1 MIPDT
6 KRAHAPRTISAS
18 THKTAVLA
26 QRALTE
32 RLFAKLADGSQ
43 GNPGIMRDTFG
54 PGENFAHG
62 VLTDFAAEAGLS
74 VSKDFAA
81 NTYVTWHGSE
91 PKAPRILM
99 GSHLDSVPHG
109 GNFDGAAGVIAGLVV
124 IEALRSLGVEPRRD
138 VTVMGVRAE
147 ESVWFQVSYI
157 GSRSALGRLP
167 DGALEAKRID
177 NGKSL
182 AAHIAE
188 CGGDPEA
195 IRRRER
201 HLDPATIRAFLEVHI
216 EQAPSLVESRL
227 PLAICSGVPGNFRY
241 PNARIVGRHDHVGT
255 PRRFRHDAAMAG
267 AELAMTLDRIW
278 EEEEK
283 AGVPLAVTFGRFHTD
298 ASVHGM
304 TIVPGAFAF
313 SLDVRAYDAA
323 VLERLEKQ
331 MLAAIVDIEKRRRV
345 TFELGPRASAAVG
358 PVDPA
363 IAAALEAAAARH
375 GIATMRL
382 GSPASH
388 DSAAFAESG
397 IPIAMLFVRN
407 EHGSHNPM
415 EAMEIDDFLAACT
428 VLADWV
434 AAEATQ

>member
-1 MIPDT
+1 
-6 KRAHAPRTISAS
+6 
-18 THKTAVLA
+18 
-26 QRALTE
+26 
-32 RLFAKLADGSQ
+32 
-43 GNPGIMRDTFG
+43 
-54 PGENFAHG
+54 
-62 VLTDFAAEAGLS
+62 
-74 VSKDFAA
+74 
-81 NTYVTWHGSE
+81 
-91 PKAPRILM
+91 M

-124 IEALRSLGVEPRRD
+124 IEALRSLGVHPRRD

-147 ESVWFQVSYI
+147 ESIWFQVSYV

-267 AELAMTLDRIW
+267 AELAMKLDRIW

-298 ASVHGM
+298 AAAHGM

-323 VLERLEKQ
+323 VLERVEKQ
-331 MLAAIVDIEKRRRV
+331 MLAAIADIEARRRV
-345 TFELGPRASAAVG
+345 TFELGARASAAVG
-358 PVDPA
+358 KVDPE
-363 IAAALEAAAARH
+363 IVAALEAGAARH
-375 GIATMRL
+375 DIATMRL

-388 DSAAFAESG
+388 DSAAFAEVG
-397 IPIAMLFVRN
+397 IPMAMLFVRN

-434 AAEATQ
+434 AAEVT